1 MEIVN
6 IEAKTFQEMLDALF
20 DLEKEFKLLRNQHP
34 NCQLN
39 EWLDNQEVCE
49 ILNISLRTLQY
60 LKNRGNITF
69 TQIGRKTYYHK
80 QEVMNLIKR
89 QQYGKNTNKK

>member
-6 IEAKTFQEMLDALF
+6 IDAKTFQEMLNALY
-20 DLEKEFKLLRNQHP
+20 DLEKEVKLLRNLHS
-34 NCQLN
+34 NNQLN

-49 ILNISLRTLQY
+49 MLNISLRTLQY

-69 TQIGRKTYYHK
+69 TQMGRKTYYHK
-80 QEVMNLIKR
+80 QEVMNLIKK
-89 QQYGKNTNKK
+89 QKYGKNTDQK

>member
-60 LKNRGNITF
+60 FLSS
-69 TQIGRKTYYHK
+69 TYKCNFLGADNK
-80 QEVMNLIKR
+80 Q
-89 QQYGKNTNKK
+89 

>member
-39 EWLDNQEVCE
+39 EWLDNQESRSMR
-49 ILNISLRTLQY
+49 NTKYFTQ
-60 LKNRGNITF
+60 NITVF
-69 TQIGRKTYYHK
+69 KEPWEYYIHSDWP
-80 QEVMNLIKR
+80 QNVLS
-89 QQYGKNTNKK
+89 

>member
-49 ILNISLRTLQY
+49 ILTYIIHSGFISGYQNRY
-60 LKNRGNITF
+60 GDNLKPPTNV
-69 TQIGRKTYYHK
+69 YHR
-80 QEVMNLIKR
+80 M
-89 QQYGKNTNKK
+89 TA

>member
-20 DLEKEFKLLRNQHP
+20 DLEKEFKLLRNRHP

-60 LKNRGNITF
+60 LKNRGNIHSL
-69 TQIGRKTYYHK
+69 R
-80 QEVMNLIKR
+80 LAAKR
-89 QQYGKNTNKK
+89 TIIDKKS

>member
-60 LKNRGNITF
+60 LTILR
-69 TQIGRKTYYHK
+69 
-80 QEVMNLIKR
+80 
-89 QQYGKNTNKK
+89 